1 MISDCM
7 TEHSSTMTPVADGE
21 RRVANL
27 DEIEFEPFINSHGV
41 ADGLAFQHD
50 RDRRL
55 GTGFHLYKMEPG
67 YTTIPHQHNGNEE
80 FFMVSGDLTDNDGTV
95 YRAGDLVWLKDG
107 TEHCSYSENGCVIVV
122 YLAGAETS
130 L

>member
-1 MISDCM
+1 M
-7 TEHSSTMTPVADGE
+7 TEHSKTMTPVADGE
-21 RRVANL
+21 RCVANL
-27 DEIEFEPFINSHGV
+27 DEIEFEPFVNKHGV

-50 RDRRL
+50 RDRPL

-95 YRAGDLVWLKDG
+95 YRAGDLVWMKDG

-122 YLAGAETS
+122 YLPDAETS

>member
-1 MISDCM
+1 M
-7 TEHSSTMTPVADGE
+7 TEHSKTMKPVADGE
-21 RRVANL
+21 RRVVNL
-27 DEIEFEPFINSHGV
+27 DDIEFEVFVNQHGV

-55 GTGFHLYKMEPG
+55 GSGFHLYKMEPG
-67 YTTIPHQHNGNEE
+67 YTTIAHRHNGNEE
-80 FFMVSGDLTDNDGTV
+80 FFVVSGDLTDNDGTV

-107 TEHCSYSENGCVIVV
+107 TQHCSYSENGCVIVV
-122 YLAGAETS
+122 YIPVPETS

>member
-1 MISDCM
+1 M
-7 TEHSSTMTPVADGE
+7 TEHSKTMKPVADGE

-27 DEIEFEPFINSHGV
+27 DDIEFEVFVNQHGV

-55 GTGFHLYKMEPG
+55 GSGFHLYKMEPG
-67 YTTIPHQHNGNEE
+67 YTTIAHRHNGNEE
-80 FFMVSGDLTDNDGTV
+80 FFIVSGDLTDNDGTA
-95 YRAGDLVWLKDG
+95 YRAGDLVWMKDG

-122 YLAGAETS
+122 YIPDPETS
-130 L
+130 V